1 MDEKLLRFFKK
12 INFNDVASFDE
23 VKLLNCVVNS
33 KNNTW
38 TINLSSAELVP
49 VYAMTNLKRLCL
61 SGIDDV
67 NHIYINIEYANLDP
81 ELVLD
86 YFTYYLDKIINDNS
100 SLTNEEIGTT
110 PSL

>member
-38 TINLSSAELVP
+38 TINLSSNDLVP
-49 VYAMTNLKRLCL
+49 VHAMVNLKRLCL
-61 SGIDDV
+61 SS
-67 NHIYINIEYANLDP
+67 
-81 ELVLD
+81 
-86 YFTYYLDKIINDNS
+86 TRM
-100 SLTNEEIGTT
+100 
-110 PSL
+110 